1 MANHED
7 RASEGLYAYEA
18 PELVEEVWVLESDT
32 VSEWEWLAKNS
43 IFDDWRELFIFIAG
57 ATGDVLLDVFR

>member
-1 MANHED
+1 MANSED
-7 RASEGLYAYEA
+7 RASKGIYAYEA

-32 VSEWEWLAKNS
+32 VVEWETLTRGS